1 MANQVLAA
9 QMIPRLGVTGLASP
23 PLGRLPSHLDL
34 LRLLHHHQHYNL
46 VGFQGMGKICCKIDG
61 KTHKARCQEG
71 NDLMAPWDECRTGCI
86 EAKNPCLLAQIKYNW
101 EIAHL
106 PIKDRDEH
114 ILRAMGK
121 VKVIIILV
129 IFRRRRVDFCQ
140 TVLISG
146 AFMNEAESCLEEA
159 RRLSCGSLEI
169 RD

>member
-46 VGFQGMGKICCKIDG
+46 VGFQGMEKICCKIEG

-86 EAKNPCLLAQIKYNW
+86 AAKNPCTDDPPTW
-101 EIAHL
+101 
-106 PIKDRDEH
+106 
-114 ILRAMGK
+114 G
-121 VKVIIILV
+121 
-129 IFRRRRVDFCQ
+129 
-140 TVLISG
+140 TW
-146 AFMNEAESCLEEA
+146 SCLTSSRETTFPSRPA
-159 RRLSCGSLEI
+159 SPTSPPATLQSGWVSGDGKDLLQDRW
-169 RD
+169 